1 MRKEKIKRNA
11 GIQTKFLLG
20 LAAILVFFS
29 GLASMTIYLYQKET
43 IEDDAYQKSV
53 LIMTAMSA
61 TRGYVRDVLRP
72 KMYDIIDRDDF
83 VLEAMSSS
91 YISRTIMERVNKEL
105 DDFTYR
111 RVSLN
116 ARNPDYEA
124 TEIEREMIQYFN
136 ENPHVDE
143 WQNIIEDETRNRVFM
158 RFQPVV
164 FTQSCLHCHGEPS
177 DAPDK
182 IIENYGSTG
191 GFYRNA
197 GDVAGV
203 ISVSLPVG
211 LSLLKIKELAIAVF
225 LGVIPS
231 IILLYAIIS
240 VFFNR
245 LIAQNLRFL
254 LNMFRTNLRDD
265 QGLALIEKSQSLD
278 EIEELTEAAET
289 IAEHLQKNNQ
299 TLEKNAAEILSSKEL
314 LQSVFDG
321 ITDPLVLLDK
331 EHKTIKIVNKAFLN
345 HYNMT
350 LTDVLKR
357 DITRLDFSSSCPIAM
372 SADIISTITDQPIS
386 KDVQLEDG
394 GIYRIYYYPVRDE
407 SRDIESIV
415 CYVKDITEQK
425 EMELQIQH
433 TEKLVSMGQ
442 LAAGVAHEI
451 NNPLGVI
458 LCHIDLIKDDPQLS
472 SESLAD
478 LNIIEKHVGNCRNI
492 ISDLLRFARQTK
504 PSLNRASINDVIS
517 EVVSMV
523 TNQMGIQS
531 IRIETNFEEG
541 IPAVSIDIDRIKQV
555 ILNLLIN
562 SSQAIGEQGVIRI
575 YTSYVVENRQARIVI
590 EDNGNGIP
598 ENLRDKIFDPFYTTK
613 APGKG
618 TGLGLSV
625 SFGIIQEH
633 GGDIVVEDG
642 PSKTTCFR
650 INLPVEEPD
659 ND

>member
-1 MRKEKIKRNA
+1 MGKEKIIRNS
-11 GIQTKFLLG
+11 GIQAKFLFG

-29 GLASMTIYLYQKET
+29 GLASMTIYFYQKET
-43 IEDDAYQKSV
+43 IEDDAYEKSV

-61 TRGYVRDVLRP
+61 SRSYVRDILRP
-72 KMYDIIDRDDF
+72 KMYDILDEDDF
-83 VLEAMSSS
+83 ILEAMSSS
-91 YISRTIMERVNKEL
+91 YISRTIMERVNTEL
-105 DDFTYR
+105 EDFTYR
-111 RVSLN
+111 RVSIN

-124 TEIEREMIQYFN
+124 NATEREMIQYFN
-136 ENPHVDE
+136 ENPQVTE
-143 WQNIIEDETRNRVFM
+143 WQKIIEDEEKNRVFM

-164 FTQSCLHCHGEPS
+164 FKQSCMHCHGEPS
-177 DAPDK
+177 DAPVK
-182 IIENYGSTG
+182 IVENYGLTG
-191 GFYRNA
+191 GFSRQV
-197 GDVAGV
+197 GQVAGV

-211 LSLLKIKELAIAVF
+211 LSLLRIKELAIAVF

-231 IILLYAIIS
+231 IVLLYAIIS
-240 VFFNR
+240 FFFNR

-265 QGLALIEKSQSLD
+265 KGLALIEKSQSLD

-289 IAEHLQKNNQ
+289 IADHLQKNNQ

-321 ITDPLVLLDK
+321 ITDPVVLLDK
-331 EHKTIKIVNKAFLN
+331 RHKTIKIVNKAFLDR
-345 HYNMT
+345 YNTT
-350 LTDVLKR
+350 LAEVLKC
-357 DITRLDFSSSCPIAM
+357 DITKLAFSTSCPISI
-372 SADIISTITDQPIS
+372 SADVISTITNQPIS
-386 KDVQLEDG
+386 KEVQLEDG
-394 GIYRIYYYPVRDE
+394 GIYLIYYYPVRDE
-407 SRDIESIV
+407 ALDIESIV

-425 EMELQIQH
+425 KLELQIQH

-472 SESLAD
+472 EESLAD
-478 LNIIEKHVGNCRNI
+478 LNIVEKHAGNCRNI

-504 PSLNRASINDVIS
+504 PSLNRASVNDVIS

-523 TNQMGIQS
+523 TNQMGMQS
-531 IRIETNFEEG
+531 IQVETRFEEN
-541 IPAVSIDIDRIKQV
+541 IPYVSIDIDRIKQV

-562 SSQAIGEQGVIRI
+562 SSQAIEERGLIRI
-575 YTSYVVENRQARIVI
+575 YTSYVSEKSMVRIVI
-590 EDNGNGIP
+590 EDNGGGIP
-598 ENLRDKIFDPFYTTK
+598 DNLKDKIFDPFFTTK

-625 SFGIIQEH
+625 SYGIIQEH
-633 GGDIVVEDG
+633 GGTITVEDG
-642 PSKTTCFR
+642 PAKTTCFR
-650 INLPVEEPD
+650 IDLPMEDVEHE
-659 ND
+659 